1 MNTRQP
7 VRPLNRFYRIGS
19 SPMKVQ
25 FPGLNAPLNT
35 KDPDVKVVE
44 QTEEEIKEGQLS
56 VRKTLEE
63 QKDIGKR
70 RFREKLHPLERG
82 FSGTQLVGQKLGPPA
97 PVDGVT
103 FEDFQTYCLQ
113 VKRTSNMTG
122 VFGRVHTMAALVIT
136 GNGKGLAGYAV
147 GKAPLHRT
155 TTAIVNG
162 MNMAARKLFFVD
174 LLEGRT
180 IYQDFYAECR
190 NTRVF
195 AQRRPRGFGLT
206 CHPRLIKICEAIG
219 IKDIYVKVEGSTKN
233 YLALTHAFVTGLLNQ
248 ETHQQLAERKG
259 LRISIGKRRF
269 REKLHPL
276 ERGFSGTQLV
286 GQKLGPPAPVDGVT
300 FEDFQTYC
308 LQVKR
313 TSNMTGV
320 FGRVHT
326 MAALVITGNGKGLA
340 GYAVGKAP
348 LHRTTTAIV
357 NGMNMAARKLFFVD
371 LLEGRTIYQDFYAE
385 CRNTRVFAQRRPRG
399 FGLTCHP
406 RLIKICEA
414 IGIKDIYVKV
424 EGSTKN
430 YLALTHAFVTGL
442 HVVEMS
448 PSRHFLPQVVA
459 SPILTPLKE
468 EDELE
473 DIDRLNLDDFYG
485 EGRYP
490 LRKPKPLPFYVNT
503 PGHIEAEWRKHPFR
517 NHEEVMIRL
526 LADGVVP
533 RWTRDERR
541 KWSEQRHEQAT
552 AGVVQMP
559 TGIGLSDVVAKSE

>member
-1 MNTRQP
+1 
-7 VRPLNRFYRIGS
+7 
-19 SPMKVQ
+19 MKVQ
-25 FPGLNAPLNT
+25 FPGLNAPLST
-35 KDPDVKVVE
+35 KDPDVKIVE
-44 QTEEEIKEGQLS
+44 QSEEEIKEGQLS

-63 QKDIGKR
+63 QKDIFSVGKR

-103 FEDFQTYCLQ
+103 FEGFETYCLE
-113 VKRTSNMTG
+113 VKRTSNMTR
-122 VFGRVHTMAALVIT
+122 VFGRVHTMAALVVT

-162 MNMAARKLFFVD
+162 MNMASRKLFFVD

-259 LRISIGKRRF
+259 L
-269 REKLHPL
+269 
-276 ERGFSGTQLV
+276 
-286 GQKLGPPAPVDGVT
+286 
-300 FEDFQTYC
+300 
-308 LQVKR
+308 
-313 TSNMTGV
+313 
-320 FGRVHT
+320 
-326 MAALVITGNGKGLA
+326 
-340 GYAVGKAP
+340 
-348 LHRTTTAIV
+348 
-357 NGMNMAARKLFFVD
+357 
-371 LLEGRTIYQDFYAE
+371 
-385 CRNTRVFAQRRPRG
+385 
-399 FGLTCHP
+399 
-406 RLIKICEA
+406 
-414 IGIKDIYVKV
+414 
-424 EGSTKN
+424 
-430 YLALTHAFVTGL
+430 

-503 PGHIEAEWRKHPFR
+503 PGHIEAEWRKHPYR
-517 NHEEVMIRL
+517 NHEEVMVRL

-533 RWTRDERR
+533 RWTREERK
-541 KWSEQRHEQAT
+541 KWSEQRHEQAV
-552 AGVVQMP
+552 AGVVQLP
-559 TGIGLSDVVAKSE
+559 TGIGLSEVVPKKE